1 MKDLYNC
8 CQNVDAK
15 SIALYSGIKIVHV
28 VVRDRKPGVV
38 VQVVPPSKCP
48 PGQSA
53 LVQDVPLDS
62 LTRAERSQG
71 TLYPR
76 ADCPLLVQNVPTPQ

>member
-28 VVRDRKPGVV
+28 VVSNRKSRNSTCYYVA
-38 VQVVPPSKCP
+38 QDFILNSI
-48 PGQSA
+48 QSM
-53 LVQDVPLDS
+53 
-62 LTRAERSQG
+62 
-71 TLYPR
+71 
-76 ADCPLLVQNVPTPQ
+76 